1 MKKGTINLLLVM
13 SCLFVWACGGGS
25 SNSEE
30 AQQEEE
36 TVVEEEEETEEE
48 NPFAAMQKAMEQVET
63 ALEENGG
70 NIEPVGFR
78 KLKELL
84 PEEAA
89 GFERK
94 SSEGEKAGA
103 MGIKMSTATGKYE
116 NGDGGQLD
124 VNIIDMGSM
133 TNFAGMGMAAW
144 LMADI
149 DRESD
154 TEIERTF
161 TYRGQKAYEKFNS
174 EQKTGTLS
182 FVIEN
187 RFVVSIESEGAD
199 QDEVKE
205 FAEEIDIDAL
215 ADMKDEGVKK

>member
-1 MKKGTINLLLVM
+1 MKKSTINLLLVM
-13 SCLFVWACGGGS
+13 TCMFVWACGGGS
-25 SNSEE
+25 NNSEE

-36 TVVEEEEETEEE
+36 VVEEESEEE
-48 NPFAAMQKAMEQVET
+48 QNPFAAMQNAMEQVET
-63 ALEENGG
+63 ALEESGG

-78 KLKELL
+78 KLKALL

-103 MGIKMSTATGKYE
+103 MGIKMSTATGEYE
-116 NGDGGQLD
+116 DGDGGQLD
-124 VNIIDMGSM
+124 VSIVDMGSM

-161 TYRGQKAYEKFNS
+161 TYRGQKAYEQFNT
-174 EQKTGTLS
+174 EYKTGTLS
-182 FVIEN
+182 FVVEN
-187 RFVVSIESEGAD
+187 RFVVSIESEGVEQED
-199 QDEVKE
+199 VKE

-215 ADMKDEGVKK
+215 AEMKDEGVKE